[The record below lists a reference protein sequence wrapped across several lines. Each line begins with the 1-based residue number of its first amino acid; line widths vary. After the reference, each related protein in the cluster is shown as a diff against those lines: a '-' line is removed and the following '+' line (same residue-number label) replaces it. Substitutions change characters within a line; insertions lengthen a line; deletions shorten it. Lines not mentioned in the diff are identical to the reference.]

1 MPALLTRKSLQ
12 DDLAFVERQLG
23 RHPDPHD
30 TVRFMWEQRREALRA
45 ELASP
50 EAQTAMRASVALVF
64 EGSPV
69 RGSEEIRL
77 DFATKALD
85 NYQAFVSSLAA
96 ERAGAELGARGR
108 LPAAFSSKLFIRD
121 MVRGSVGFV
130 LEEPQGPQRDLIET
144 ALHESV
150 QEATRVLRDLSNSA
164 HFEERLTQLTPRTV
178 EAIKRMV
185 KLLHDADAETKIVGD
200 TEELTLDQE
209 GTASLYARLRE
220 LEVVE
225 RRDTRE
231 GQLLGLFPQRQ
242 QYEFRP
248 ADGSPV
254 LYGPVSEELIARI
267 LSDSNYARSIILR
280 AAVVTFRVITTIRAG
295 TPQREQWVLEQI
307 EIVGGG

>member
-96 ERAGAELGARGR
+96 ERAGA
-108 LPAAFSSKLFIRD
+108 
-121 MVRGSVGFV
+121 
-130 LEEPQGPQRDLIET
+130 
-144 ALHESV
+144 
-150 QEATRVLRDLSNSA
+150 
-164 HFEERLTQLTPRTV
+164 
-178 EAIKRMV
+178 
-185 KLLHDADAETKIVGD
+185 
-200 TEELTLDQE
+200 
-209 GTASLYARLRE
+209 
-220 LEVVE
+220 
-225 RRDTRE
+225 
-231 GQLLGLFPQRQ
+231 
-242 QYEFRP
+242 
-248 ADGSPV
+248 
-254 LYGPVSEELIARI
+254 
-267 LSDSNYARSIILR
+267 
-280 AAVVTFRVITTIRAG
+280 
-295 TPQREQWVLEQI
+295 
-307 EIVGGG
+307 